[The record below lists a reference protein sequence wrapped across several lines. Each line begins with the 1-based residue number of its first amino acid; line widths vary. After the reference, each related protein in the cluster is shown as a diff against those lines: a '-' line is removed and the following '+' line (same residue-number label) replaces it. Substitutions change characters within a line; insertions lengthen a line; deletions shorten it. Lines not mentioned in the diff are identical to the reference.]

1 MAQRAGFQ
9 EVVVYREEDPVERVK
24 QLTDGRGAELVLDSV
39 AGPHFARSFEMA
51 ASNGTVVLY
60 GRAAGDPPLEQSLRA
75 PFLEASRNLGLRT
88 YFLGT
93 TIGTRLGEIRPAY
106 ERLFDAWQAG
116 ALDVPIET
124 APLADAADAHARI
137 ESQRTTGKIILVP

>member
-1 MAQRAGFQ
+1 M
-9 EVVVYREEDPVERVK
+9 D
-24 QLTDGRGAELVLDSV
+24 
-39 AGPHFARSFEMA
+39 A
-51 ASNGTVVLY
+51 AS
-60 GRAAGDPPLEQSLRA
+60 RARIDGPALVSWQYAGDPPFEQALRA